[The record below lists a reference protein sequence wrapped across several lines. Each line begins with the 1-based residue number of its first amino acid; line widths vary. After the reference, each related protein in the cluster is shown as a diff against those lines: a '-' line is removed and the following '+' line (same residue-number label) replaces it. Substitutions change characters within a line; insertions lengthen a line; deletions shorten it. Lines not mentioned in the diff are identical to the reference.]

1 MTNEQFLTVRDIIE
15 NFNKE
20 FYPEVTKIKDNLER
34 DLGFVLERVCNYY
47 AGIRRY
53 KISGNDEYLFG
64 TSYEDTASLRYYV
77 SLELFDKN
85 ETSLEKFIKPMKMRK
100 KKLSTK
106 QQMMQNISGISAT
119 KVPYIQDF
127 CAIFCDELK
136 FSNNFQ
142 DALCNNCSIILKY
155 QNCLVEIIVCYE
167 LTAKIISYQKGVNV
181 YNVNLYDL
189 YNNFYLKE
197 KKTDSNFSLMCKI
210 YKALE
215 KELIYAGI
223 SDIYIS
229 QKYGLIENLLF
240 NTPDNMFKGDY
251 KDIFLKTCSY
261 LINANFKEFK
271 TLDDN
276 VMFDNLNY
284 KIKVAKNLVRKI
296 MYAYNNFDEILE
308 KSDENIDKFEIES
321 QDQDIENQKDLSQNV
336 VDEETNDY
344 QDFKDKINKD

>member
-1 MTNEQFLTVRDIIE
+1 MTNEQFLSVKDIIE
-15 NFNKE
+15 DYNNKL
-20 FYPEVTKIKDNLER
+20 YPEVTKIKNDFER
-34 DLGFVLERVCNYY
+34 DLGFVLEKVCSYY
-47 AGIRRY
+47 AGIQRY
-53 KISGNDEYLFG
+53 KISGNDDYLFN
-64 TSYEDTASLRYYV
+64 TSYEDSANLRYYV
-77 SLELFDKN
+77 SIELFDKYDTN
-85 ETSLEKFIKPMKMRK
+85 LEKFIKPMKKRK

-106 QQMMQNISGISAT
+106 QQMMQSISGISAT

-127 CAIFCDELK
+127 CSKLCDEIK

-142 DALCNNCSIILKY
+142 NALCNNCSIILKY
-155 QNCLVEIIVCYE
+155 KNCLVEIIVCYE

-181 YNVNLYDL
+181 YNVNLFDL

-197 KKTDSNFSLMCKI
+197 KNTDSNFSLMCKI

-215 KELIYAGI
+215 KEIIYAGI
-223 SDIYIS
+223 SDNYIS

-240 NTPDNMFKGDY
+240 NTPDNMFKGDL

-271 TLDDN
+271 TLDEN
-276 VMFDNLNY
+276 IMFDNLNY

-308 KSDENIDKFEIES
+308 KSSENDVDNFTEQSQEIEK
-321 QDQDIENQKDLSQNV
+321 QDIV
-336 VDEETNDY
+336 VNNETNENTDDY
-344 QDFKDKINKD
+344 QNFKDKLNKK